1 MKKVK
6 TIAKLNPYFNEYD
19 YEFFKD
25 DLNYFSKYIDKKV
38 YVKGYNL
45 TWDKKNGTKS
55 FIFSNIEQI
64 LTELV
69 NTDTDFSFEIS
80 KTRGR
85 NTYKARSSNHDCT
98 SNYLISFRNTDK
110 YPYYVEI
117 SIDDNQTILQKIR
130 NKSDEIKIYDDRK
143 QEIRDMPQ
151 KTTTME
157 DRDNAIVIDDI
168 GQMYDPTEL

>member
-1 MKKVK
+1 MRKVK

-45 TWDKKNGTKS
+45 TWNNKNGTKS
-55 FIFSNIEQI
+55 FILSNVKQI

-69 NTDTDFSFEIS
+69 NTNTDFSFEIS

-85 NTYKARSSNHDCT
+85 NTYKANSSNHDCT
-98 SNYLISFRNTDK
+98 SNYLISFRNT
-110 YPYYVEI
+110 
-117 SIDDNQTILQKIR
+117 
-130 NKSDEIKIYDDRK
+130 DEIKIYDDRK

-168 GQMYDPTEL
+168 GQIYDPTDI

>member
-1 MKKVK
+1 MRKVK

-25 DLNYFSKYIDKKV
+25 ALNYFSKYIDKKV

-98 SNYLISFRNTDK
+98 SNYLISFRNTD
-110 YPYYVEI
+110 
-117 SIDDNQTILQKIR
+117 
-130 NKSDEIKIYDDRK
+130 EIKIYDDRK

-151 KTTTME
+151 KTTTFE
-157 DRDNAIVIDDI
+157 DKDNAMVIDDI
-168 GQMYDPTEL
+168 GQMYDPTNIKERNIELQNKDYNKVAQLNKEV